1 MALTTTK
8 KNFIDGLENLEVMLH
23 VIRSFG
29 DELPAACKSTCKEAW
44 NVFDAFLTK
53 YGSNYDVAERTT
65 RVLRHG
71 INLFGSSALAIC
83 PSVVNRMTVGFED
96 TGFSS
101 YLWIAGK
108 IIGRFG
114 DEEDPALRR
123 ASQEIYQRSTNR
135 VVFLLQAKLPTDIP
149 DGESRPVSE

>member
-1 MALTTTK
+1 
-8 KNFIDGLENLEVMLH
+8 MLH

-29 DELPAACKSTCKEAW
+29 DELPAACNSTCKEAW
-44 NVFDAFLTK
+44 DVFDTFLTK
-53 YGSNYDVAERTT
+53 YGSNYDVVERTT

-71 INLFGSSALAIC
+71 INLFGRSALAIC
-83 PSVVNRMTVGFED
+83 PSVINRMSVGFED
-96 TGFSS
+96 TGFAS

-123 ASQEIYQRSTNR
+123 AAQEIYERSTNK
-135 VVFLLQAKLPTDIP
+135 VVFLLQGKLPTDIP
-149 DGESRPVSE
+149 DSESQSFSE